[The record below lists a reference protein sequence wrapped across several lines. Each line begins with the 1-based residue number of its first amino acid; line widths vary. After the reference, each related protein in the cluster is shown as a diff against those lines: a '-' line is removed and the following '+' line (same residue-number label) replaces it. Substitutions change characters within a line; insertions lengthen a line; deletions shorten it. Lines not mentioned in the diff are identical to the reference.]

1 MCYLRRSCVF
11 LEYFSVCFII
21 GMLIISQSTPALK
34 RGKPKSRA
42 HNKQQNILP
51 HSYVRRVRQKL
62 ITAIPIFHVGLFPI
76 HTVFLA
82 NKEINQ
88 EKVTIRWLYQSYQ
101 SEWAY
106 KAVRLFQFKDPY
118 FTDHIL
124 YFIFKGI

>member
-1 MCYLRRSCVF
+1 MPCLPVIIRKRLNVSRIPRR
-11 LEYFSVCFII
+11 
-21 GMLIISQSTPALK
+21 
-34 RGKPKSRA
+34 RGTSDLA
-42 HNKQQNILP
+42 
-51 HSYVRRVRQKL
+51 
-62 ITAIPIFHVGLFPI
+62 VGLFPI